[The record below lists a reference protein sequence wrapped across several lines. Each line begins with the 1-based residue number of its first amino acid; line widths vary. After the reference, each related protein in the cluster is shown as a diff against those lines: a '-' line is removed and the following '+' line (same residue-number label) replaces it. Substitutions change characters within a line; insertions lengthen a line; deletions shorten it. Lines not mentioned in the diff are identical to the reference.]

1 MLKVDMS
8 VDWGGRPLQE
18 LERLM
23 EKRAEQLGE
32 SGRTIVWATARHVLR
47 SLKADTRKAR
57 LKARDSDYTIED
69 TGWTASWTRS
79 GGCIRRAVRDKA
91 GNRMADIYPIW
102 RIPPEHKGVS
112 HVYRITPKY
121 GARKWVQTRHKGCW
135 YVCSASVAVAR
146 KCAKDLIT
154 KYVLKRRGL
163 AVSAII
169 AATKA
174 ARIAAGGFESEAL
187 ERLDGSSYGTNII
200 EYAQQMA
207 WARFH
212 QGVALRG
219 NSKSGSTWVLEI
231 HDDLSYAQHA
241 FKHGT
246 SAVDWAMAKAAN
258 SIAGM
263 LRKRTGDLLDPSL
276 ATPFPEI
283 AQHRR
288 IV

>member
-1 MLKVDMS
+1 MLKMDAKI
-8 VDWGGRPLQE
+8 DWNGRPLQE

-32 SGRTIVWATARHVLR
+32 SGRTIVWAAARHVLR

-57 LKARDSDYTIED
+57 LKARDSDYTLED

-79 GGCIRRAVRDKA
+79 GGCLRRAVRDKA
-91 GNRMADIYPIW
+91 GNRMASIFPIW

-121 GARKWVQTRHKGCW
+121 GARRWVRTRHEGCW

-187 ERLDGSSYGTNII
+187 ERLDASSYGTNIVA
-200 EYAQQMA
+200 YAQQMA

-212 QGVALRG
+212 QGVALRANG
-219 NSKSGSTWVLEI
+219 KSGGEYVLEI

-263 LRKRTGDLLDPSL
+263 LRKRAGDILDPSL

-288 IV
+288 SS